1 MTTKMTEKML
11 FSPSFEYV
19 DNGIEHGV
27 LSPFET
33 KEIILEKG
41 SQIAEGFKPLDC
53 AIKMLKDVPVQM
65 RDGITIYTDIYLP
78 ITEEKVPVLV
88 AWSPY
93 GKSAGTAPRYKNLFQ
108 MLGMET
114 LGILVLLNS
123 KHLIQHIGALMDMLF
138 VTQICAELLIVKVTQ
153 L

>member
-41 SQIAEGFKPLDC
+41 SQIAEGF
-53 AIKMLKDVPVQM
+53 
-65 RDGITIYTDIYLP
+65 
-78 ITEEKVPVLV
+78 
-88 AWSPY
+88 
-93 GKSAGTAPRYKNLFQ
+93 
-108 MLGMET
+108 
-114 LGILVLLNS
+114 
-123 KHLIQHIGALMDMLF
+123 
-138 VTQICAELLIVKVTQ
+138 
-153 L
+153 

>member
-1 MTTKMTEKML
+1 MTAKITEKML

-41 SQIAEGFKPLDC
+41 QQIAEGFKLLDC
-53 AIKMLKDVPVQM
+53 SIKMLKDVPVKM

-78 ITEEKVPVLV
+78 ITEEKVPTLI

-93 GKSAGTAPRYKNLFQ
+93 GKALEQ
-108 MLGMET
+108 
-114 LGILVLLNS
+114 LLDT
-123 KHLIQHIGALMDMLF
+123 KIYLI
-138 VTQICAELLIVKVTQ
+138 C
-153 L
+153 

>member
-1 MTTKMTEKML
+1 MTAKITEKML

-41 SQIAEGFKPLDC
+41 QQIAEGFKPLDC
-53 AIKMLKDVPVQM
+53 SIKMLKDVPVKM

-78 ITEEKVPVLV
+78 LTEEKVPTLI

-93 GKSAGTAPRYKNLFQ
+93 GKSAGTAPRYK
-108 MLGMET
+108 
-114 LGILVLLNS
+114 IY
-123 KHLIQHIGALMDMLF
+123 LI
-138 VTQICAELLIVKVTQ
+138 C
-153 L
+153 